1 MWNTGLIVFLGV
13 WMLLAPILVPDGAP
27 QTWNAL
33 IVGVGVVSLGAVVP
47 RAYSW
52 EVLAAVAAGAWLC
65 ISAFAFTTPGD
76 GIPVWNSLLV
86 GVLLIVTGARAT
98 AKTRTQAGPQL
109 PQ

>member
-1 MWNTGLIVFLGV
+1 MWNTGLIVFFGIWL
-13 WMLLAPILVPDGAP
+13 LLAPFLVPDGAP

-33 IVGVGVVSLGAVVP
+33 IVGVGVLLLGAVVP

-52 EVLAAVAAGAWLC
+52 DVFAAAVTGAWLC
-65 ISAFAFTTPGD
+65 ISAFASPTPGD
-76 GIPVWNSLLV
+76 GIPTWNSPLA

-109 PQ
+109 PL